1 MANIITKHQIVFN
14 PLENPRSWLTF
25 ALAILCLFVVT
36 QLPRGW
42 DLVGVGRILLL
53 GFAGYIGSAAI
64 EHLPVRGFVAAESS
78 AAFLGRVAQFGYVP
92 AQEAQEAEAE
102 TAQGRTFVRKS
113 ASPLRAMFGPIV
125 VGRPVGAEFPVTVP
139 LRFYRAL
146 KPRGGQ
152 V

>member
-1 MANIITKHQIVFN
+1 MANIITNHKIVLN

-25 ALAILCLFVVT
+25 ALALLCLFVVT

-42 DLVGVGRILLL
+42 DWVGVGRILLL

-64 EHLPVRGFVAAESS
+64 EHLPVCGAVAAEDS
-78 AAFLGRVAQFGYVP
+78 ATFLARIAQFGYVP
-92 AQEAQEAEAE
+92 AEE

-113 ASPLRAMFGPIV
+113 ASPLRAMFGPII
-125 VGRPVGAEFPVTVP
+125 VGRPVGADFPVTVP

-146 KPRGGQ
+146 KKI
-152 V
+152 